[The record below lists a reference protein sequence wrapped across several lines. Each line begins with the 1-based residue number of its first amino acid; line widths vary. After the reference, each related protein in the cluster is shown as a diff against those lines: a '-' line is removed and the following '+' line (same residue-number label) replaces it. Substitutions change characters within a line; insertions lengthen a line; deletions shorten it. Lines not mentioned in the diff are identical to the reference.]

1 MKHHSEI
8 RYWLSIRALELMR
21 FVSLVG
27 FQDEKFGRRANDVL
41 ILMAVHIGHHENK
54 PMTAAKIAHYVGM
67 ARPTAIRRIN
77 LMVREGVL
85 RYNESKQVCFSKE
98 LEQRAESIM
107 PMLKQSRILRNV
119 AYLSKMDIGHIAANE
134 NQ

>member
-27 FQDEKFGRRANDVL
+27 FQDDRFGRRANDIL
-41 ILMAVHIGHHENK
+41 ILLAVAIGHHEDK
-54 PMTAAKIAHYVGM
+54 PMTAAKIAHYIGM

-77 LMVREGVL
+77 IMVHEGVL
-85 RYNESKQVCFSKE
+85 HYTKSKQVCFSKE
-98 LEQRAESIM
+98 LEQRAELIM
-107 PMLKQSRILRNV
+107 PVLKQSRILRNV
-119 AYLSKMDIGHIAANE
+119 VYLSKMDTSHIAANE